1 MGCFRNPI
9 VVSGYVFCNIFY
21 CIMESFFHIRGHRH
35 GWPNHVK
42 ISCTICAIVLSLCYW
57 TNIIGIKAFAGTTMS
72 FKFKVDNNYTPRSE
86 LFQMVSKWILNQ
98 MLLNTCISSLDPLLL
113 FVHIKCI
120 AMFLVEYNKM
130 IN

>member
-1 MGCFRNPI
+1 
-9 VVSGYVFCNIFY
+9 
-21 CIMESFFHIRGHRH
+21 
-35 GWPNHVK
+35 
-42 ISCTICAIVLSLCYW
+42 
-57 TNIIGIKAFAGTTMS
+57 MS

-86 LFQMVSKWILNQ
+86 LFQMVSKWIPNQ
-98 MLLNTCISSLDPLLL
+98 MLLNTCISSLDPILL